1 MAEVKI
7 DLQNFEA
14 EVLKSQIPVILDF
27 YATWCGPCMMIAP
40 ILEEIA
46 KENDGKIKVCKVNV
60 DENIPLAQKFGVE
73 SIPTLFVIKN
83 GEITNKALG
92 YMNKDKILSLL

>member
-1 MAEVKI
+1 MAEI
-7 DLQNFEA
+7 NISLDNFEK
-14 EVLKSQIPVILDF
+14 EVIKSEIPVILDF

-40 ILEEIA
+40 VLEEIA
-46 KENDGKIKVCKVNV
+46 RENEGKIKVCKVNV
-60 DENIPLAQKFGVE
+60 DENIPLAQKYGVE
-73 SIPTLFVIKN
+73 SIPTVFVFKN

>member
-1 MAEVKI
+1 MAEI
-7 DLQNFEA
+7 NISLDNFEK
-14 EVLKSQIPVILDF
+14 EVIKSEIPVILDF

-40 ILEEIA
+40 VLEEIA
-46 KENDGKIKVCKVNV
+46 RENEGKIKVCKVNV
-60 DENIPLAQKFGVE
+60 DENIPLAQKYGVE
-73 SIPTLFVIKN
+73 SIPTLFVFKN

>member
-1 MAEVKI
+1 MAEI
-7 DLQNFEA
+7 MINAQNFES
-14 EVLKSQIPVILDF
+14 EVIKSEIPVILDF

-46 KENDGKIKVCKVNV
+46 KEKAGEVKVCKVNV

-73 SIPTLFVIKN
+73 SIPTIFIIKN